1 MVTKLQEDYGKLVE
15 AVCCRRTTASWWRTT
30 ASLDY
35 GKLVAGGGQ
44 QTASTSLPY
53 SLSLHRAHP
62 PRHRHPPHLVVADF
76 GHQNALETMSPLA
89 FTATL

>member
-15 AVCCRRTTASWWRTT
+15 
-30 ASLDY
+30 DY
-35 GKLVAGGGQ
+35 GKLVGQ

-62 PRHRHPPHLVVADF
+62 PRHRHPPHLVVAEF